1 MMTKA
6 IGIALAAAGV
16 FLMVVRRTRYDL
28 RHANRAKRSW
38 AAKAQGV
45 PGEASFGATPLKGGR
60 DSCQTAG

>member
-16 FLMVVRRTRYDL
+16 FLMVV
-28 RHANRAKRSW
+28 KR
-38 AAKAQGV
+38 
-45 PGEASFGATPLKGGR
+45 KGGR